1 VFSAFSADYTEP
13 RAAILS
19 LKTGLFTKLSIPGV
33 RFAIPFG
40 VFDNSVLYRD
50 SVGAVWSV
58 PVDFQSQRTT
68 GPATRIDASNRLS
81 FPLVVRLA
89 RNGTL
94 LYTRSGD
101 RVAMIMGAGA
111 TRPDTMAMDA
121 ARDWIVPRWS
131 PDGRAVAIL
140 SIGPEPGLHV
150 VDRQSRTLT
159 RLTTWRSD
167 LPPVWSTDGTRVT
180 STRAETAD
188 SVAWWFWRDGRAAPD
203 RLVSAPSGWSMVECL
218 PSPDQRLVAM
228 GLERDHVRSIFV
240 SPVGGGPSDA
250 KLLVENAGSPR
261 WSPDGNWIA
270 YETVVG
276 GKSQIVAQR
285 YPVGGRVQ
293 LSDDGAT
300 HPVWARSGTAIYY
313 ESGRDVDRV
322 ELEATP
328 GGLRVQQRE
337 RVWSGDR
344 TSERGDAP
352 FTNYDISPSG
362 ELLVFAVAATGR
374 TEVVVELNWGANVR
388 R

>member
-1 VFSAFSADYTEP
+1 
-13 RAAILS
+13 
-19 LKTGLFTKLSIPGV
+19 
-33 RFAIPFG
+33 
-40 VFDNSVLYRD
+40 
-50 SVGAVWSV
+50 
-58 PVDFQSQRTT
+58 
-68 GPATRIDASNRLS
+68 
-81 FPLVVRLA
+81 
-89 RNGTL
+89 
-94 LYTRSGD
+94 
-101 RVAMIMGAGA
+101 MIMGAGA

-121 ARDWIVPRWS
+121 ARTWTFNWILPRWS

-140 SIGPEPGLHV
+140 SIVSEPGLHV

-240 SPVGGGPSDA
+240 SPAGGGPSDA

-270 YETVVG
+270 YETVVD

-313 ESGRDVDRV
+313 ESGRDIDRV
-322 ELEATP
+322 ELEATG
-328 GGLRVQQRE
+328 GGLRVQRRE
-337 RVWSGDR
+337 VVWRGDR

-362 ELLVFAVAATGR
+362 ELLLFAVAGTGR
-374 TEVVVELNWGANVR
+374 TEVVVELNWAANVR